1 MELAT
6 TPFEMRTARL
16 LIAGLSALENG
27 RQSLEVTFA
36 VVGVKRQRGD
46 QAVGGVADLAQSE
59 RWVFP
64 PATAP
69 FGGIR
74 TNDSPA

>member
-6 TPFEMRTARL
+6 TRFEMRTTRL
-16 LIAGLSALENG
+16 LIASLGALKDG
-27 RQSLEVTFA
+27 GQSLKVAFA
-36 VVGVKRQRGD
+36 VFGVKRHRVD
-46 QAVGGVADLAQSE
+46 QTAGGVADLGQSE

-64 PATAP
+64 PAAAP